1 MNLTVRRWPLVGR
14 ERELRSFASV
24 WAEPRYSAF
33 VICGSAGVGKTRLAE
48 ECLEGIAREG
58 TRVGRATASR
68 AASVVP
74 LGAIAHLLPSGVD
87 LSDPVQG
94 FAAVTRKLSGPD
106 QGQSVVLVD
115 DMHLLD
121 ETSAVLLRQ
130 LMDARVVR
138 IITTIRTGEVVGNA
152 VDALVRGGNAFCVEL
167 QEFNRDEVEQVLE
180 AVLGSRVGRRTLNT
194 LFTASGGNALFLR
207 ELVHG
212 AVALGTLDSRG
223 EIWELTGGRLP
234 STWQLAELVK
244 QRLATAAPQGRPV
257 LELLALCGTVP
268 LADAEAA
275 ATTQVVA
282 DLEDTGLIRTLS
294 EGRRATVALAHPLY
308 GEVLRDALPTVR
320 GRILLKAQA
329 ERTEN
334 WGARR
339 RDDALHIAN
348 WRLSTTGTADPA
360 LLLQGAVLA
369 RYSCDY
375 QQAVTLLRALPHHT
389 ARSLLLLG
397 ASLFENGEP
406 EDADE
411 VLLQAEGLAL
421 TDKER
426 LQAVFIRSMN
436 LSWNCGDAA
445 DALMLNDAARTQLTG
460 PGEQR
465 MLRVNEG
472 CLRLM
477 MGEPARG
484 LTLLDDLDEDPLQA
498 PNLGIWLMASL
509 LRPPVLAAVG
519 QSRKAVDQARRA
531 YNLRCRL
538 NDPAPLVLFSNVAYL
553 ISLVSALNH
562 DGDIAEARELSQR
575 AWDELSSSRDRPLPW
590 ILLPYQ
596 QAATELLAGH
606 IGDARRWYAE
616 SAAQCRAFQNHQMMR
631 RVLSGLA
638 ATAALQGHVKVAEDM
653 RREALSYPESFPPD
667 REEYLGQAWL
677 LAAHGRLDQA
687 RQVLADGARSAREDG
702 WASIEAQLL
711 TDIARLGGAAEVVH
725 RLAELAEHGE
735 GTLPPV
741 RARLAAALADDKPDE
756 LLAVADELQNLGMD
770 LLAAEAAVTASA
782 ALSRAGDDRRAAAAA
797 GLAATCASRCQG
809 ARTPL
814 LRAAAPTAVPLTE
827 REREVALLAADGL
840 ASKDI
845 AAALHLSTRTVN
857 NHLQHVYTKL
867 GISSRQQLLG
877 HFHSTR

>member
-1 MNLTVRRWPLVGR
+1 M
-14 ERELRSFASV
+14 
-24 WAEPRYSAF
+24 WAEPSYSAF
-33 VICGSAGVGKTRLAE
+33 VICGPAGVGKTRLAE
-48 ECLEGIAREG
+48 ACLESIAREG

-68 AASVVP
+68 AARAVP

-94 FAAVTRKLSGPD
+94 FAAVTRKLAGPE
-106 QGQSVVLVD
+106 QRQSVVLVD
-115 DMHLLD
+115 DLHLLD

-138 IITTIRTGEVVGNA
+138 VITTVRTGEVVGNA
-152 VDALVRGGNAFCVEL
+152 VDALVKGGNAFSVEL
-167 QEFNRDEVEQVLE
+167 REFHKDEVEQVLE
-180 AVLGSRVGRRTLNT
+180 TVLGSRVGQRTLNT

-212 AVALGTLDSRG
+212 AVASGTLESHG
-223 EIWELTGGRLP
+223 EIWELTSERLP

-244 QRLATAAPQGRPV
+244 QRLATAAPQARPV

-268 LADAEAA
+268 LADAEAT
-275 ATTQVVA
+275 ATPEVVA
-282 DLEDTGLIRTLS
+282 DLEETGLIRALS
-294 EGRRATVALAHPLY
+294 EGRRTTVALAHPLY
-308 GEVLRDALPTVR
+308 GDVLRDALPTIR
-320 GRILLKAQA
+320 GRLLLRAQA
-329 ERTEN
+329 ERTETR
-334 WGARR
+334 GARR

-348 WRLSTTGTADPA
+348 LRLATGGTADPA
-360 LLLQGAVLA
+360 LLLQGATLA
-369 RYSCDY
+369 RYSGDY

-406 EDADE
+406 DDADE
-411 VLLQAEGLAL
+411 VLRQAEALAL

-436 LSWNCGDAA
+436 LSWTCGDAVG
-445 DALMLNDAARTQLTG
+445 ALRLNDAARARLTG
-460 PGEQR
+460 PDEQR

-477 MGEPARG
+477 LGEPTRG
-484 LTLLDDLDEDPLQA
+484 LTLLDDLDEAPAQA

-519 QSRKAVDQARRA
+519 HSRTAVNEARRA
-531 YNLRCRL
+531 YNVRCRL
-538 NDPAPLVLFSNVAYL
+538 NDPVPLVLFHHVAYL
-553 ISLVSALNH
+553 ISLISALNH
-562 DGDIAEARELSQR
+562 DGDIAEARELSRR

-596 QAATELLAGH
+596 QAGTEWLAGH

-616 SAAQCRAFQNHQMMR
+616 SAAQCRAFQNPQMMR

-638 ATAALQGHVKVAEDM
+638 ATASIQGHVKIAEDM
-653 RREALSYPESFPPD
+653 QREALSYPESFPPG

-677 LAAHGRLDQA
+677 LAAHGRLAEA
-687 RQVLADGARSAREDG
+687 RHVLADGARSAREDG
-702 WASIEAQLL
+702 WVSIEAQLL
-711 TDIARLGGAAEVVH
+711 TDVARLGGAAEVVH
-725 RLAELAEHGE
+725 RLAELAEHCE
-735 GTLPPV
+735 GALPPV
-741 RARLAAALADDKPDE
+741 RARLAAALADDKPDY
-756 LLAVADELQNLGMD
+756 LLSVADELRNLGMD

-782 ALSRAGDDRRAAAAA
+782 ALSRSGDERRAAAAA
-797 GLAATCASRCQG
+797 GLASTLAARCQG

-857 NHLQHVYTKL
+857 NHLQHVYAKL
-867 GISSRQQLLG
+867 GISSRQELAG
-877 HFHSTR
+877 HLHFTP